1 MKLYCMCQITGDVP
15 RAGRDSQGFGPIDS
29 QIFMASNRYGHIKDN
44 QDFRPVLLGK
54 PMTCIK
60 NGIEQEITVDP
71 ETGSVRKPPPNLW
84 AKTKEEA
91 QKDFEILKSTKR
103 HHPNVDLYRCPICG
117 AEVVIEG

>member
-15 RAGRDSQGFGPIDS
+15 RAAKDSQGCGPIDN
-29 QIFMASNRYGHIKDN
+29 QVFMASSRYGCMKDN
-44 QDFRPVLLGK
+44 QDFRPILLGR

-60 NGIEQEITVDP
+60 NGVEQEIVL
-71 ETGSVRKPPPNLW
+71 SQLKPPPNLW

-103 HHPNVDLYRCPICG
+103 HYPNVDLYRCSVCG
-117 AEVVIEG
+117 AEIVVEG